1 MCGMGS
7 TAADLAAG
15 AGRRGVGALA
25 AAVSPAVTEV
35 VGATDVSAVSGA
47 AASACARPAR
57 RRAVVV
63 AAGPAAV
70 ERALRAGRFGD
81 SLAGAEA
88 LGARVSPRGPAG
100 GGGGGDPAR
109 LSARRPA
116 GPSGGEAAHPARVS
130 PCRA

>member
-7 TAADLAAG
+7 TAADLAAR
-15 AGRRGVGALA
+15 AGRRRVGALA
-25 AAVSPAVTEV
+25 AAVSAAVTEV

-81 SLAGAEA
+81 SLAGVEA
-88 LGARVSPRGPAG
+88 LAARVARRRPAGGAG
-100 GGGGGDPAR
+100 GGGSGLPAARGGAVAAAGTPSTASPLF
-109 LSARRPA
+109 LSTP
-116 GPSGGEAAHPARVS
+116 
-130 PCRA
+130 